1 MHGTVIDYL
10 KKNASDAEVRGK
22 SVLEVGS
29 GDVNGTPREVFAPLA
44 PNEYIG
50 VDAAPGPC
58 VDVVADA
65 TGLVKRFGAG
75 RFDIVISTEMLE
87 HVSDW
92 RGSIN
97 AMKDVLKPGG
107 LLFITTRSP
116 GFPYHGFPE
125 DHWRFTSIDF
135 YNIFADMEIMD
146 LSLDIPQMPGVFM
159 KARKPSGLYRPAD
172 LSAIEVMP
180 MKKPS

>member
-10 KKNASDAEVRGK
+10 KKNTSDGEVRGK

-29 GDVNGTPREVFAPLA
+29 GDVNGTPRVVFAPLA

-50 VDAAPGPC
+50 ADAGPGPC
-58 VDVVADA
+58 VDIVVDA
-65 TGLVKRFGAG
+65 VDLVKTFGND
-75 RFDIVISTEMLE
+75 RFDVVVSTEMLE

-92 RGSIN
+92 RSSVN

-135 YNIFADMEIMD
+135 YGMFADMEIVD

-159 KARKPSGLYRPAD
+159 KARKPPGPFKRTD
-172 LSAIEVMP
+172 LSRIEVMQ
-180 MKKPS
+180 MKKPA